1 MKTILASL
9 LAVLIAS
16 HPAASQT
23 ADTAQLWR
31 EFAGKVEVG
40 SILKVHLRGG
50 QTFKATLVQAG
61 ADALMLQ
68 PKTRTPVPVQPVR
81 YDAIVSLERDRSGGG
96 IGAGKAAAIGVATGV
111 GAFFLTMVLFIAAI
125 DD

>member
-1 MKTILASL
+1 VNTLIAL
-9 LAVLIAS
+9 LLVLLVAS
-16 HPAASQT
+16 HPVAAQT

-31 EFAGKVEVG
+31 SFAEKIEIG
-40 SILKVHLRGG
+40 STLKVRLRGG

-61 ADALMLQ
+61 ADALMVQ
-68 PKTRTPVPVQPVR
+68 PKTRTPVPVQPVA
-81 YDAIVSLERDRSGGG
+81 YDAIVSLERERPGSGV
-96 IGAGKAAAIGVATGV
+96 GAGKAAAIGVATGV